1 MNQMLFQAKEVTL
14 VAKQKSKIK
23 EELAMTYHMNKKAK
37 NRVRNKT
44 KTRSKVKFARQLS
57 PESEQTYLYEKSISN
72 HKKSFTKPRRSRQE
86 RKYFEEDWDEEE
98 W

>member
-1 MNQMLFQAKEVTL
+1 MLFQAKEVTL

-23 EELAMTYHMNKKAK
+23 EELAMNYHISKKAK

-57 PESEQTYLYEKSISN
+57 PESEQEYLYEKSISN
-72 HKKSFTKPRRSRQE
+72 HKKSFTKPRRYRQE

>member
-1 MNQMLFQAKEVTL
+1 
-14 VAKQKSKIK
+14 
-23 EELAMTYHMNKKAK
+23 MTYHIIKKAK

-44 KTRSKVKFARQLS
+44 NTRSKVKFARQLS
-57 PESEQTYLYEKSISN
+57 PESEQEYLYEKSISN
-72 HKKSFTKPRRSRQE
+72 NKKIFTKPRRSRQE

>member
-1 MNQMLFQAKEVTL
+1 MN
-14 VAKQKSKIK
+14 
-23 EELAMTYHMNKKAK
+23 YHISKKAK

-57 PESEQTYLYEKSISN
+57 PESEETYLYEKSISN
-72 HKKSFTKPRRSRQE
+72 NKKSFTKPRRARQE